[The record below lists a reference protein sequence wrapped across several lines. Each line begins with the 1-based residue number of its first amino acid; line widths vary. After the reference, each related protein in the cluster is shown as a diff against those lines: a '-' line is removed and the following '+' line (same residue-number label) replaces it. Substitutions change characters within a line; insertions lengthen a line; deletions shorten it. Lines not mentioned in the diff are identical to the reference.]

1 MGRVGQ
7 DWLVLTVLTAGSATA
22 LGVVTGLQ
30 FLPFLLLAPWAG
42 LIADRF
48 RKRRILLATQ
58 TVLAVSSLL
67 LGVLAVALAR
77 RARSRLG
84 PTLGRPKG
92 RRTARLGRLLGI
104 LGLMLALTAA
114 GSVGIYELLSLVA
127 D

>member
-1 MGRVGQ
+1 VALMPAAIAATGRSKQFELLHAAFAIPV
-7 DWLVLTVLTAGSATA
+7 A
-22 LGVVTGLQ
+22 LL
-30 FLPFLLLAPWAG
+30 F
-42 LIADRF
+42 
-48 RKRRILLATQ
+48 
-58 TVLAVSSLL
+58 
-67 LGVLAVALAR
+67 GVLAVALAR

-92 RRTARLGRLLGI
+92 ARTARLGRLLGI